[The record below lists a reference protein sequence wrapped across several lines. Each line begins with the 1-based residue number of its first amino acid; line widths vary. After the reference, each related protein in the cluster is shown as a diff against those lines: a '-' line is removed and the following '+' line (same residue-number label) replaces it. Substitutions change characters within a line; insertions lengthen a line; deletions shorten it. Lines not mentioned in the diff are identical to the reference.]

1 MAPVITISTPIPAG
15 LSVETIIKTLHNHDL
30 YIKTTCPQLIKYELE
45 SGDPATK
52 ATYLVTDK
60 KPIGEATYKLT
71 LTNVVDGIDTLVDG
85 KMPMGSM
92 KIAGKWR
99 LVDGMLKE
107 EVEIDANMVVKK
119 VVKGNVEKS
128 HPEHHAS
135 LYAQAQKA

>member
-1 MAPVITISTPIPAG
+1 MAPTTTIATPIPAG
-15 LSVETIIKTLHNHDL
+15 LSPETVVKTLHNHDL

-45 SGDPATK
+45 SGDPASK
-52 ATYLVTDK
+52 ATYNVTDK
-60 KPIGEATYKLT
+60 KPIGETTYKLT
-71 LTNVVDGIDTLVDG
+71 LTNVADGIDTLVDG

-99 LVDGMLKE
+99 VADGMLKE

-119 VVKGNVEKS
+119 MVKGNVEKS

-135 LYAQAQKA
+135 LYAEAQKA

>member
-1 MAPVITISTPIPAG
+1 MAPTTTIATPLPDG
-15 LSVETIIKTLHNHDL
+15 LSQDIVIKTIHNHDV

-60 KPIGEATYKLT
+60 KPMGEATYKLT

-85 KMPMGSM
+85 KMPMGAM

-99 LVDGMLKE
+99 VVDGMLKE

-119 VVKGNVEKS
+119 MVKGNVEKS

-135 LYAQAQKA
+135 LYAEAQKA